1 MRIPIE
7 SSTSYRGRNSRPNW
21 LALLGF
27 VAIVFAAGGLGAA
40 FSPAFSSASA
50 VWYSALTRPP
60 WTPPD
65 QSFGPVWTTLY
76 LLMGVAAW
84 IVWGERY
91 HRGRNT
97 ALLAFAVQL
106 LLNALWAPL
115 FFGARNIGLG
125 LLIVIASWLSLV
137 WTVREFA
144 SVRAAAAC
152 LMLPTLAWVSFAAAL
167 NLAIWRHNP

>member
-21 LALLGF
+21 LALFAF
-27 VAIVFAAGGLGAA
+27 VASGFAAGGLGAA
-40 FSPAFSSASA
+40 FSPAFSDAGA
-50 VWYSALTRPP
+50 VWYAGLTKPP

-65 QSFGPVWTTLY
+65 RWFGPVWTFLY
-76 LLMGVAAW
+76 LTMGVAVW

-91 HRGRNT
+91 HRGRNS
-97 ALLAFAVQL
+97 ALLAFAVQF

-115 FFGARNIGLG
+115 FFGVRNVGLG
-125 LLIVIASWLSLV
+125 LLISIALWLSLA

-144 SVRAAAAC
+144 GVRAVAAS
-152 LMLPTLAWVSFAAAL
+152 LMLPYLAWISFALAL
-167 NLAIWRHNP
+167 NLVIWRRNP